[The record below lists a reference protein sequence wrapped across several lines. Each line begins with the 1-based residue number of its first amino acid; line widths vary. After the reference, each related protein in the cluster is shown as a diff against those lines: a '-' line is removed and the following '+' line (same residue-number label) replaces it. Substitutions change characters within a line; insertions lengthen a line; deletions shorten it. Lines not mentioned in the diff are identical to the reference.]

1 MECFDHPE
9 TNNRYNKCM
18 KRKKI
23 RKVFLWVGVIVLVL
37 SLAALVYALR
47 PNPVQVEQFLLDGA
61 LFSVP
66 GGLP

>member
-1 MECFDHPE
+1 M
-9 TNNRYNKCM
+9 
-18 KRKKI
+18 

-37 SLAALVYALR
+37 SVAALIYAVQ

>member
-1 MECFDHPE
+1 
-9 TNNRYNKCM
+9 M
-18 KRKKI
+18 KRKKL
-23 RKVFLWVGVIVLVL
+23 RKILLWAGMVLLVL

-47 PNPVQVEQFLLDGA
+47 PMPMQVEQFLLDGA

>member
-1 MECFDHPE
+1 M
-9 TNNRYNKCM
+9 T
-18 KRKKI
+18 RKQLRKI
-23 RKVFLWVGVIVLVL
+23 LLWVGVVVLVV
-37 SLAALVYALR
+37 SLAALVYAVQ

>member
-1 MECFDHPE
+1 ME
-9 TNNRYNKCM
+9 
-18 KRKKI
+18 KKKL
-23 RKVFLWVGVIVLVL
+23 RKVLFWAGVVLLVL

-47 PNPVQVEQFLLDGA
+47 PTPVQVEQFLLDGA